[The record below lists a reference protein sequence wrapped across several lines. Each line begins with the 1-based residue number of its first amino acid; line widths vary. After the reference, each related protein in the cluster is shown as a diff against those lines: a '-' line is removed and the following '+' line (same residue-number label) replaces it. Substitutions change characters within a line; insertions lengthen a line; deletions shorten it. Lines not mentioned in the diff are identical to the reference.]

1 MFVEV
6 CFNNWQ
12 RGDIETPYF
21 YRLAIENFYPFSF
34 TAKVMGDGMII
45 KFKKR
50 FEMKNMGYPLLIC
63 IYEQNNSLYTG
74 RILMRRRT
82 YIKMVYWFIGVRCW
96 KYLHQNTVRKKDKYF
111 WCCTAY
117 ELQLTP
123 SILQF
128 QHRFNGVWGVWL
140 FVLLHGVKCSHL
152 ASRFPIWER
161 YESWKKSSLIIYTN
175 CNDIIY
181 TSF

>member
-1 MFVEV
+1 
-6 CFNNWQ
+6 
-12 RGDIETPYF
+12 
-21 YRLAIENFYPFSF
+21 
-34 TAKVMGDGMII
+34 MGDGMII

-74 RILMRRRT
+74 RILMRSRT
-82 YIKMVYWFIGVRCW
+82 HIKMVYWFIGVRCW

-128 QHRFNGVWGVWL
+128 QYRFNRVWRLWL
-140 FVLLHGVKCSHL
+140 FEPFRNVVGSLF
-152 ASRFPIWER
+152 ATRFSIWKR
-161 YESWKKSSLIIYTN
+161 YETWKIYIWN
-175 CNDIIY
+175 CNIY
-181 TSF
+181 ELQWTPPIHNFKN